1 MANIPEKCSRCRA
14 PIDWD
19 DGAAFT
25 KCEFCGFKNYLT
37 NYDQS
42 KIYIKDSKKLKI
54 FNFKNQINNSLKN
67 SLGFFESK
75 AKRTKNL
82 VYKNKRIFIYI
93 ILAGVFTSIAIPSI
107 KNFSNFVA
115 NKRET
120 KQLKEKIIK
129 EDEISGLNKLIVQ
142 DSKEEKIIDKKKKG
156 RPQWMVEKIKGCT
169 KYKTRKQIEYCIDI
183 YSPYGNPVPKEL
195 KKFIHESDLINLKHR
210 STKSWELEINQRCSF
225 YEFVDEREYCKEVYS
240 PYKSASLKDKKGVDS
255 NGSVFNDGMNYMKK
269 GFAQYNEGNYKNALV
284 YADRYLELFPND
296 GLALSDKGVLYFYLN
311 DYKKSIEVF
320 TNALEI
326 DPNHNWAYYWR
337 AEALF
342 EQRKYINA
350 IQDLKKHLL
359 IVPNDKEAKKLLK
372 KAKRKI

>member
-37 NYDQS
+37 NYDQT
-42 KIYIKDSKKLKI
+42 KIYKDSKKLKI
-54 FNFKNQINNSLKN
+54 FNFKDQINSSLKN

-142 DSKEEKIIDKKKKG
+142 DSKEEKIIDKKKKE

-195 KKFIHESDLINLKHR
+195 ENFISNLNLINLKNT
-210 STKSWELEINQRCSF
+210 STKSWKSEIELRCSF
-225 YEFVDEREYCKEVYS
+225 YENEDDINYCLKVYS
-240 PYKSASLKDKKGVDS
+240 PYKSASIKDKKNITIIES
-255 NGSVFNDGMNYMKK
+255 KFNDGMNYMKK

-311 DYKKSIEVF
+311 DY
-320 TNALEI
+320 
-326 DPNHNWAYYWR
+326 
-337 AEALF
+337 
-342 EQRKYINA
+342 
-350 IQDLKKHLL
+350 
-359 IVPNDKEAKKLLK
+359 
-372 KAKRKI
+372 

>member
-37 NYDQS
+37 NYDQT
-42 KIYIKDSKKLKI
+42 KIYKDSKKLKI
-54 FNFKNQINNSLKN
+54 FNFKDQINSSLKN

-75 AKRTKNL
+75 AKSTKNL
-82 VYKNKRIFIYI
+82 AYKNKRIFIYI

-107 KNFSNFVA
+107 KNYSNFVA

-120 KQLKEKIIK
+120 KKLNEKIIK
-129 EDEISGLNKLIVQ
+129 EDQISGSNKLIVQ
-142 DSKEEKIIDKKKKG
+142 DSKEEKIIDKKKKE

-195 KKFIHESDLINLKHR
+195 KKFIHESNLINLKHR
-210 STKSWELEINQRCSF
+210 STKSWELEIELRCSF
-225 YEFVDEREYCKEVYS
+225 YENEDDINYCLKVYS
-240 PYKSASLKDKKGVDS
+240 PYKSASIKDKKNITIIES
-255 NGSVFNDGMNYMKK
+255 KFNDGMNYMKK
-269 GFAQYNEGNYKNALV
+269 GFAQYNKGNYKNALV
-284 YADRYLELFPND
+284 YADGYLELFPND

-337 AEALF
+337 AEAFF
-342 EQRKYINA
+342 EQGKYINA